1 MVLTPAAAAALPLAD
16 LVDSAL
22 VLRVAAPGFGRM
34 LWAGRLAAP
43 SRVAGLLNRQTTLWW
58 ADELAEALVAC
69 GPGSASAA
77 AGLFDEAPA
86 PLLAIDRAKRM
97 FAEGT
102 TGGVVD
108 LSPAARV
115 VLFGEGPSMAREE
128 IERLWAGWGAGERRG
143 YKARRAWALG
153 RVPDTERDRLV
164 VAAYAA
170 ARTEIARRR
179 TLQRGGEAER
189 GGW

>member
-1 MVLTPAAAAALPLAD
+1 MTPAAAAALPLAD

-43 SRVAGLLNRQTTLWW
+43 SRVAALCNRQTTLWW
-58 ADELAEALVAC
+58 ADELAEVLVAC
-69 GPGSASAA
+69 GRPGGGVAA
-77 AGLFDEAPA
+77 ASLFDDAPA
-86 PLLAIDRAKRM
+86 PLLLIDAAKRT
-97 FAEGT
+97 FAEGA
-102 TGGVVD
+102 TGGTVD

-115 VLFGEGPSMAREE
+115 LLFGEEPCMARDE

-153 RVPDTERDRLV
+153 RVPDAERDRLV

-179 TLQRGGEAER
+179 RTP
-189 GGW
+189 